1 MVYLNG
7 GSNHLSSSFKVKLPS
22 GAVVYTCDVT
32 WAHPREPFKL
42 PEAAGGGGIGDH
54 LLPGIG
60 INAAAAAAAAAA
72 AFAYNIDA
80 AATTAATAVYAV
92 ASVVATA
99 MTVWSYSPAG

>member
-42 PEAAGGGGIGDH
+42 PEAAGGGELVTI
-54 LLPGIG
+54 
-60 INAAAAAAAAAA
+60 
-72 AFAYNIDA
+72 
-80 AATTAATAVYAV
+80 
-92 ASVVATA
+92 
-99 MTVWSYSPAG
+99 YSPESASTLPPLPQQQQPLSPTTSTLPQLQQQPPSTPSPASSPPP